1 MQGLRGRGRSLGLV
15 GVSIALFVL
24 IQASGVVSAKG
35 RSGARINEGDIYL
48 GDTHD
53 YKKPAVVDVDAVYA
67 KIPEY
72 RQILE
77 KNLDSTSPRY
87 LFLLR
92 AASERFRSAL
102 DRCARGHGYDLIG
115 GLGSIQID
123 GVTVP
128 NITAE
133 VMKALPR

>member
-1 MQGLRGRGRSLGLV
+1 LV
-15 GVSIALFVL
+15 VVSVAILVL
-24 IQASGVVSAKG
+24 VQSSGIVSAKE
-35 RSGARINEGDIYL
+35 RAHAKINEGDIYL
-48 GDTHD
+48 GDPHD

-67 KIPEY
+67 RIPEY

-92 AASERFRSAL
+92 AASERFRGAL

-115 GLGSIQID
+115 GLGSIEID